1 MPESLTLSVLHA
13 GPKELTVMR
22 SLLNLAGSEPSWDV
36 TDRIGGEFTVIDVD
50 SADGAETWEA
60 AGGDDV
66 IALTRQRD
74 FPARLVLRKPLR
86 SRQFLEL
93 LSRLANGEPQSEEAD
108 EEVPRAS
115 AEPIWEGW
123 DPSDEGWTLAEHLRR
138 GTWSSPVMLC
148 VKGWPELIMD
158 PGSGTWYYDGAITDL
173 TPVMFAQPLADSAG
187 VPIDSEALV
196 ERTAGMHQRSLA
208 ELKWFAGLAQSR
220 GKLHPDLIGGYEF
233 MLTQVPPLAI
243 HNERFQRLAQS
254 LIRAPITLDDLHQQS
269 GEAVET
275 VAAFLNACYTSGRL
289 LINQSAR
296 AASF

>member
-1 MPESLTLSVLHA
+1 MPETLTLTVLHT
-13 GPKELTVMR
+13 GQKELTVMR
-22 SLLNLAGSEPSWDV
+22 SLLNLAGSEPVWQV

-50 SADGAETWEA
+50 SPDGAEFWEA

-66 IALTRQRD
+66 IALTRRRD

-93 LSRLANGEPQSEEAD
+93 LSRLARGESMQDDDEPAGAEEP
-108 EEVPRAS
+108 V
-115 AEPIWEGW
+115 WEGLEL
-123 DPSDEGWTLAEHLRR
+123 SDDHCPLAEHLRR
-138 GTWSSPVMLC
+138 GTWTTPVLLSEQ
-148 VKGWPELIMD
+148 GWPELIMD

-173 TPVMFAQPLADSAG
+173 TPVMFAQPLADTAG
-187 VPIDSEALV
+187 VPLDSEELV

-233 MLTQVPPLAI
+233 MLTQVPPQAI
-243 HNERFQRLAQS
+243 ENDRFQSLAQA
-254 LIRAPITLDDLHQQS
+254 LIRAPITLDDLHRQS

-289 LINQSAR
+289 LINHSAR